1 MGKKGTS
8 TPFPDTL
15 RKFIDSE
22 IWTYAKTMP
31 LWPHE
36 YIVRDRVDE
45 KLFTQLVFH
54 IRANG
59 YVGRFYQKNIT
70 YFDEEGMVYWTMG
83 APIEETIII
92 NRCKKEQTYEYRL
105 LNGTIPMFAS
115 FVEALME
122 SIIET
127 AMIPKVQIERAVG
140 PILSMFLEDVL
151 TETLRDDPA
160 LSGRL
165 VMICPE
171 FPLKKPGNSQSTN
184 IDWLMYNSV
193 RRQLLFVELKTS
205 DTSIVTDQSNIY
217 SEKQKTVRSDG
228 GSFLIKDIEHLR
240 DASRESG
247 KYRYIIEKVSP
258 FKAEIAACRDVR
270 IVYLVPKSAEHNV
283 KDHADRVLTFGM
295 LSNDINGSFAEEW
308 KVIQSRLCKL
318 DASSRKTRN
327 RQLHA
332 KGDIHEK

>member
-1 MGKKGTS
+1 MS
-8 TPFPDTL
+8 HPIPFPDTL

-22 IWTYAKTMP
+22 KWTYAKTMP

-36 YIVRDRVDE
+36 YIVRDRVDK
-45 KLFTQLVFH
+45 KLFPQLVCH

-59 YVGRFYQKNIT
+59 YIGRFYQKSIT

-92 NRCKKEQTYEYRL
+92 NRCNKEQTYEYRL
-105 LNGTIPMFAS
+105 LNGTIPMCAS

-151 TETLRDDPA
+151 TETLRDDPV

-171 FPLKKPGNSQSTN
+171 FPLKKIGNNQSTN
-184 IDWLMYNSV
+184 IDWLMYN
-193 RRQLLFVELKTS
+193 T
-205 DTSIVTDQSNIY
+205 
-217 SEKQKTVRSDG
+217 
-228 GSFLIKDIEHLR
+228 
-240 DASRESG
+240 
-247 KYRYIIEKVSP
+247 
-258 FKAEIAACRDVR
+258 
-270 IVYLVPKSAEHNV
+270 
-283 KDHADRVLTFGM
+283 
-295 LSNDINGSFAEEW
+295 
-308 KVIQSRLCKL
+308 
-318 DASSRKTRN
+318 
-327 RQLHA
+327 
-332 KGDIHEK
+332 